1 MSMKQKIIA
10 YLGLVFFAF
19 LFGFLIW
26 GLINLLSQFSVQNNG
41 LFTFLSVIIPNAI
54 ALGFIGFYLVVF
66 ILKVKN
72 LPKKVVLASAEAKSE
87 SKS

>member
-1 MSMKQKIIA
+1 MKQKITA
-10 YLGLVFFAF
+10 YVGLVFFAA

-26 GLINLLSQFSVQNNG
+26 GLVNLLSQFSVQNNG

-72 LPKKVVLASAEAKSE
+72 LPGKPTPPVQE
-87 SKS
+87 SKSENK

>member
-1 MSMKQKIIA
+1 MKQKITA
-10 YLGLVFFAF
+10 YVGLLFFAA

-26 GLINLLSQFSVQNNG
+26 GLVNLLSQFSVQANG

-72 LPKKVVLASAEAKSE
+72 LPAKATPPVE
-87 SKS
+87 GSKPDNK